1 MFNYYDHQRASA
13 MSQKKVDY
21 IIVGQGL
28 AGSCLALQLK
38 ERGKQFIVFDQPQL
52 NRSTAVAAGLF
63 NPITGRVMTKTWK
76 ADLLFS
82 YLLLFYHKAEEL
94 LNNKFFH
101 CQNLYRPFL
110 SIEEQNEWM
119 AKSED
124 AELKKY
130 IEQVFLHSAYGSQV
144 NDPLG
149 GLLLKQ
155 CGHLDTI
162 SFTDAV
168 RRLLLECGSY
178 REENFDHALLEMKEG
193 TVEYQDIIAQKIIF
207 CGGLADTLKDYFKA
221 LPLRP
226 LKGETLQIKIDQPLD
241 KIYNRG
247 VYIVPTQ
254 VMHEYKVGATYS
266 TQDKNEQITAA
277 ARKELE
283 VKLSD
288 LIRLPYEV
296 THQNWGMRPSSS
308 DRRPILGPHPK
319 ENKLIIFNGLG
330 TKGVSLAPYFSGQL
344 ADWLDGKGEI
354 DREVNIARFYS
365 KM

>member
-1 MFNYYDHQRASA
+1 
-13 MSQKKVDY
+13 
-21 IIVGQGL
+21 
-28 AGSCLALQLK
+28 
-38 ERGKQFIVFDQPQL
+38 
-52 NRSTAVAAGLF
+52 
-63 NPITGRVMTKTWK
+63 
-76 ADLLFS
+76 
-82 YLLLFYHKAEEL
+82 
-94 LNNKFFH
+94 
-101 CQNLYRPFL
+101 
-110 SIEEQNEWM
+110 M
-119 AKSED
+119 AKSEE

-130 IEQVFLHSAYGSQV
+130 IEQVFLRSAYGSQV

-178 REENFDHALLEMKEG
+178 REENFDHALLEMKEE

-283 VKLSD
+283 MKLSD